1 MAASCLDV
9 DDPDLENDVC
19 KTESTD
25 YAAMEQIPIP
35 CGARVTLFSIQV
47 ELDADRPS
55 AADFAWECWVVF
67 AIARENGR

>member
-1 MAASCLDV
+1 
-9 DDPDLENDVC
+9 
-19 KTESTD
+19 
-25 YAAMEQIPIP
+25 MEQIPIP

-47 ELDADRPS
+47 ELDADRPY